1 MEHLAVLRDMLK
13 TSPSLFHDLIRRP
26 DMVQDLRLHKAL
38 LNNFITCT
46 DCQPAAAAAHD
57 DSDTAS

>member
-26 DMVQDLRLHKAL
+26 DMVQVLRLHKAL
-38 LNNFITCT
+38 LNNFITCP
-46 DCQPAAAAAHD
+46 DSQPAAGSHG
-57 DSDTAS
+57 SDTSYH